1 MPENDNVPKNE
12 TKKDKKWKLAANAQ
26 YQDAM
31 KIVVNLATASL
42 VLPIVLIKDFLPQ
55 GAVIGAHLNKWAFRS
70 WWLLFGS
77 ILLFML
83 FIYASAKYVKVVS
96 GGEEKRLRLLG
107 FFYDVFTRFFNRFRK
122 STGEPKD
129 KEGSMSPEAA
139 ATAMKEKERDYSERV
154 FEGTRGFAIFF
165 SIACFMVGLICLGM
179 FFATLR

>member
-12 TKKDKKWKLAANAQ
+12 TKKGKKWKLAANTQ

-42 VLPIVLIKDFLPQ
+42 VLPTVLIKDFLPQ
-55 GAVIGAHLNKWAFRS
+55 GAVIGAYLNKWAYWS
-70 WWLLFGS
+70 WGLLFVS

-96 GGEEKRLRLLG
+96 GGTEDPPWPLDS
-107 FFYDVFTRFFNRFRK
+107 FYDFSNRFRK
-122 STGEPKD
+122 STVEPID

-139 ATAMKEKERDYSERV
+139 ATAIKEKEPVYSERV
-154 FEGTRGFAIFF
+154 FEGTRDFAIVF

-179 FFATLR
+179 FFVTLR